1 MVADLIA
8 LDNRSRV
15 WIYQSDQELPAE
27 ARYEIQDY
35 LFQFLSQW
43 TAHHAELKSYGNVFH
58 DQFLTLFV
66 DETTAPASGCSID
79 SSVHFVQQLGQK
91 YNVDFFNRMIFSYL
105 DEAQEKV
112 ITLSKDDFKTAY
124 ANGTIHDETLV
135 FDNLV
140 KTKDQFLK
148 EWLKPLK
155 DSWHKRFVKTTKSN
169 P

>member
-8 LDNRSRV
+8 LDDRSRV
-15 WIYQSDQELPAE
+15 WIYQADQELTE
-27 ARYEIQDY
+27 ETRHEIQGY
-35 LFQFLSQW
+35 LYQFLSQW
-43 TAHHAELKSYGNVFH
+43 TAHHAELKSYGNLFH

-79 SSVHFVQQLGQK
+79 SSVHFVEQLGQK

-105 DEAQEKV
+105 DESNEQV
-112 ITLSKDDFKTAY
+112 ITLSNVDFKAAY
-124 ANGTIHDETLV
+124 ANGAITDNTLV

-155 DSWHKRFVKTTKSN
+155 DSWHKRFV
-169 P
+169 

>member
-8 LDNRSRV
+8 LDDRSRV
-15 WIYQSDQELPAE
+15 WIYQSDKALPDE
-27 ARYEIQDY
+27 ARYEIQEY

-43 TAHHAELKSYGNVFH
+43 TAHSAALKSYGNVFH

-66 DETTAPASGCSID
+66 DETGAAASGCSID
-79 SSVHFVQQLGQK
+79 SSVRFVQQIGEK

-105 DEAQEKV
+105 DEEQKKI
-112 ITLSKDDFKTAY
+112 ITMSNVEFKKAY
-124 ANGTIHDETLV
+124 ANGVINDDTLV

-155 DSWHKRFVKTTKSN
+155 DSWHMRFV
-169 P
+169 